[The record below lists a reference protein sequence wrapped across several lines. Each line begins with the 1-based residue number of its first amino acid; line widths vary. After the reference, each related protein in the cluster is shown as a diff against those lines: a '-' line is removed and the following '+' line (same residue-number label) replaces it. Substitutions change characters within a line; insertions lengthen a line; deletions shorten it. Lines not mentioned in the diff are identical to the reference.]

1 MLFKLVAS
9 LSQNLQ
15 KLAIE
20 VEILLSFLPVM
31 SVFTVHCFALSN
43 HLLISVHLVV
53 MVFLVGFVAS
63 PSSAS
68 CQGSLVSNL

>member
-1 MLFKLVAS
+1 MLV
-9 LSQNLQ
+9 
-15 KLAIE
+15 IE

-53 MVFLVGFVAS
+53 MVFLAGFVAS